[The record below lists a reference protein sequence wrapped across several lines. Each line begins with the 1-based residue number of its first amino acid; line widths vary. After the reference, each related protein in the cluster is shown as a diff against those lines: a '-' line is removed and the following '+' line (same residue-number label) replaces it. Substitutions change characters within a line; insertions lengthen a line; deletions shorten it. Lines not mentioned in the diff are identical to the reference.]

1 MLERLHYRPIIASLK
16 PENIL
21 VDYFGHVS
29 LCRSHHALPLPRRR
43 PEFHPPRSPRTRS
56 PQSRTKN
63 NEPPTRGD
71 PRATNRPRQF
81 HPSLGSRRGI
91 AGLRHDA
98 YAARQR
104 RVLRFQGTR
113 PSYPLYYDVCTLGEA
128 PRLKVED
135 FPPPLVWAVRLGN
148 PELTRLLLLGGADAN
163 VGYHGLSGRRGRQ
176 QQQQQ
181 YGHDGET
188 SMRGSWFLCGR
199 VVQLA
204 MDMGY
209 EDIVRL
215 LIVVGALMSGDPIR
229 FGICPVMRV
238 RWCRGPCIW
247 RSRLGSRLR
256 LWMRRAR
263 GQR

>member
-104 RVLRFQGTR
+104 RVLRFQGAR

-148 PELTRLLLLGGADAN
+148 PELTRLLLLGGGPMRMLDIMVSRVA
-163 VGYHGLSGRRGRQ
+163 VGDNNSNSNMGMTGRRQ
-176 QQQQQ
+176 C
-181 YGHDGET
+181 EV
-188 SMRGSWFLCGR
+188 RGFCAGGSSSW
-199 VVQLA
+199 
-204 MDMGY
+204 
-209 EDIVRL
+209 
-215 LIVVGALMSGDPIR
+215 
-229 FGICPVMRV
+229 
-238 RWCRGPCIW
+238 
-247 RSRLGSRLR
+247 
-256 LWMRRAR
+256 LWTWDTRTLFACL
-263 GQR
+263 